1 AGVHKSRFS
10 GASSEA
16 MSAELQGLKDSKM
29 FTVLD
34 KLPVDEKAVGSRWVF
49 SYKSDKDGMIV
60 KTKARLLAQGF
71 MQREGVDFFQTSAP
85 TPTAASVKIFLAV
98 ANELGYLVYHFD
110 TAQAFTQAELD
121 CTLYTKLPAGCG
133 ELSGKIVRLEKALYG
148 LRQSGLLWNELLVQ
162 KFVMRHGME
171 QCKTDPCV
179 FRKIRDGKVVLI
191 LVVHVDDIAVAGE
204 DNEVLQL
211 HAVLNED
218 FTTNNLGRLSL
229 LTGCVVAQDVEM

>member
-1 AGVHKSRFS
+1 MG
-10 GASSEA
+10 
-16 MSAELQGLKDSKM
+16 AELQGLKDSKT

-34 KLPVDEKAVGSRWVF
+34 KLPVGEKAVGSRWVF
-49 SYKSDKDGMIV
+49 SYKSDKEGMIV
-60 KTKARLLAQGF
+60 KTKARLVAQGF

-85 TPTAASVKIFLAV
+85 TPTAASVKIVLAV
-98 ANELGYLVYHFD
+98 ANELGYPVYHFD

-121 CTLYTKLPAGCG
+121 CTLYMKLPGGCG
-133 ELSGKIVRLEKALYG
+133 DLSGKIVRLDKALYG

-191 LVVHVDDIAVAGE
+191 LVVHVDDMAVAGE
-204 DNEVLQL
+204 DNEVREL
-211 HAVLNED
+211 
-218 FTTNNLGRLSL
+218 
-229 LTGCVVAQDVEM
+229 